1 MKKLEKYLEKQLKS
15 IDYLLRKPANTYR
28 TITFHRLRVRIKKL
42 HSLLSFLHYCFEDF
56 KMKEIF
62 KTFDQVFHQA
72 GKVRELQ
79 IEEAKLKKYFSNNSL
94 TGYKIALKKDQGKV
108 QEVFFSILQ
117 KIRPGLLKETKEY
130 LKPYIKKIKRRSIKN
145 YIKKNRNE
153 IKEIVKQGLSQ
164 NKKIHE
170 LRKQLKNLQYI
181 QKGVGVNSKN
191 ELISKSDI
199 LSDLLGKWHDYRII
213 IKHLENFNSKKIK
226 TAEKRALEKIQL
238 NFTSKSA
245 FLLTRVSDKLGY

>member
-15 IDYLLRKPANTYR
+15 VDYLLRKPANTYR

-42 HSLLSFLHYCFEDF
+42 HSLLSFLNYCFDDF
-56 KMKEIF
+56 KMKKIF
-62 KTFDQVFHQA
+62 KPLDQVFHQA
-72 GKVRELQ
+72 GKVRELR
-79 IEEAKLKKYFSNNSL
+79 IEEVELEKYFSNSL
-94 TGYKIALKKDQGKV
+94 AGYKTSLKKDQRKA
-108 QEVFFSILQ
+108 QEVFFSILDETD
-117 KIRPGLLKETKEY
+117 PALLKKTKEY
-130 LKPYIKKIKRRSIKN
+130 LKPYIKKIKRQSIKN

-164 NKKIHE
+164 NKKIHV

-181 QKGVGVNSKN
+181 QKGAGVNNKN
-191 ELISKSDI
+191 ELIPKSDI